1 MYRIDT
7 DYIYGKSLLYEDDEK
22 VEEIKKINN
31 NLTILYFLQE
41 QSESQSLENMA
52 TILTKVSEKKK
63 HHSSPL
69 PNK

>member
-41 QSESQSLENMA
+41 QNESQSLENMA
-52 TILTKVSEKKK
+52 TILTKVSEKEK